1 MRVEGGWVHCE
12 RRWVMICGSH
22 AVQIWAQ
29 QPTSEW
35 KLYKFDMHVQ
45 CDELSP
51 IPNLASKSN
60 KERKSL
66 ILRLPQILSTYR
78 ASYWKFTVQD
88 KSQCHVPLGNT
99 TDDIISCTI
108 NFAICH
114 SLQDGALC
122 SGEDSS
128 ICQEVELT
136 NGTVYYDMGAY
147 DPTHSYT
154 VLGRSML
161 ALF

>member
-1 MRVEGGWVHCE
+1 MGALWEEMSNDLWQPCWLIFLSVFQNWV
-12 RRWVMICGSH
+12 
-22 AVQIWAQ
+22 Q
-29 QPTSEW
+29 QPSER

-45 CDELSP
+45 CTELSP
-51 IPNLASKSN
+51 TSNLALKFS

-66 ILRLPQILSTYR
+66 ILRLLQNLSTYR
-78 ASYWKFTVQD
+78 ASYWKFTVKD

-122 SGEDSS
+122 PGQDSS

-154 VLGRSML
+154 VLGRSM
-161 ALF
+161 F